1 VTLTVP
7 VRTAVVVTPAPPGVH
22 GLGGAAGAMLDGLRL
37 HGVDARP
44 AGILPASRRR
54 LRRVVASRPLRRC
67 APLVR
72 EVDRICVRRAV
83 PAGWDLSYAMPGC
96 LPGSAFGL
104 RVLHQATEHP
114 AVVLE
119 ATRTARARAGGGRG
133 FMTGLEARRL
143 VGELARA
150 DIVRVESTAVAAQL
164 TARGVDARRVVQA
177 YPGVDL
183 ERFRP
188 APRDDRLHVAFV
200 GALALWKGADVLVEL
215 ERRLQPSAVVEVVG
229 GPVCPWSR
237 RLLERARFRY
247 ADDVPAVMATSH
259 YLVLPSVTDGFG
271 YVVLEALASGC
282 VPFVSPHAGAAE
294 VVRRL
299 DPRLVQPPARFAERV
314 PELMRTLPFE
324 DLSRRARS
332 LAGEFEY
339 QAMARVSAARVLAAA
354 SAVEATSS

>member
-1 VTLTVP
+1 MSP
-7 VRTAVVVTPAPPGVH
+7 VRRAVVVTPAPPGFH

-44 AGILPASRRR
+44 AGVLPASRRR

-83 PAGWDLSYAMPGC
+83 PAEWDLSYAMPGC
-96 LPGSAFGL
+96 LPGRPSGL

-119 ATRTARARAGGGRG
+119 ATRSARARAGGGRG
-133 FMTGLEARRL
+133 FITGLEARRL
-143 VGELARA
+143 VAELSRA

-164 TARGVDARRVVQA
+164 TARGVDPGRVVHA

-188 APRDDRLHVAFV
+188 GVRGDRLRVAFV

-215 ERRLQPSAVVEVVG
+215 ERRLRPSGVVAVVG

-237 RLLERARFRY
+237 RLFVGARFRY
-247 ADDVPAVMATSH
+247 ADDVPALMATSH

-282 VPFVSPHAGAAE
+282 VPFVTPHAGAAE

-299 DPRLVQPPARFAERV
+299 DPRLVQPLAGFAERV

-324 DLSRRARS
+324 DLSRRARG
-332 LAGEFEY
+332 LAAEFEY
-339 QAMARVSAARVLAAA
+339 QAMARTSAARVLAAA
-354 SAVEATSS
+354 SAAGATSA

>member
-1 VTLTVP
+1 
-7 VRTAVVVTPAPPGVH
+7 
-22 GLGGAAGAMLDGLRL
+22 MLDGLRL
-37 HGVDARP
+37 NGVDARP
-44 AGILPASRRR
+44 AGVLPASRRGVRR
-54 LRRVVASRPLRRC
+54 LVASRPLRRC

-72 EVDRICVRRAV
+72 EVDRISVRRAT
-83 PAGWDLSYAMPGC
+83 PTRWDLSYAMPGC
-96 LPGSAFGL
+96 LPGRPSGV

-119 ATRTARARAGGGRG
+119 ATRRARARAGGGRG
-133 FMTGLEARRL
+133 FITGLEARRL

-150 DIVRVESTAVAAQL
+150 DLIRVESMAIAAQL
-164 TARGVDARRVVQA
+164 SARGVDADRVVHA

-188 APRDDRLHVAFV
+188 GARGDRLHVAFV
-200 GALALWKGADVLVEL
+200 GPLALWKGADVLVEL
-215 ERRLQPSAVVEVVG
+215 ERRLRPSAVVAVVG

-237 RLLERARFRY
+237 RLLARARFERSN
-247 ADDVPAVMATSH
+247 DILSVMATSH

-299 DPRLVQPPARFAERV
+299 DPRLVQPLARFAERV
-314 PELMRTLPFE
+314 PELMRMLPFE

-339 QAMARVSAARVLAAA
+339 QAMARASAARVLAAA
-354 SAVEATSS
+354 SAVEATSA

>member
-1 VTLTVP
+1 VTAPL
-7 VRTAVVVTPAPPGVH
+7 RRAVVVTPAPPGIH

-44 AGILPASRRR
+44 AGVLPASRRG
-54 LRRVVASRPLRRC
+54 LRRLVASRPLRRC

-72 EVDRICVRRAV
+72 EVDRIWVRRAI
-83 PAGWDLSYAMPGC
+83 PAEWDLSYAMPGC
-96 LPGSAFGL
+96 LPGRPSGV

-119 ATRTARARAGGGRG
+119 ATRRAQARARGGRG
-133 FMTGLEARRL
+133 FITGLEARRL

-150 DIVRVESTAVAAQL
+150 DLIRVESMAIAAQL
-164 TARGVDARRVVQA
+164 TARGVDADRVVHA

-188 APRDDRLHVAFV
+188 RARSDRLRVAFV
-200 GALALWKGADVLVEL
+200 GALALWKGVDVLVEL
-215 ERRLQPSAVVEVVG
+215 ERRLRPSAVVAVVG

-237 RLLERARFRY
+237 RLLTRARFERP
-247 ADDVPAVMATSH
+247 DDIVSLMATSH

-299 DPRLVQPPARFAERV
+299 DPRLVQPLARFVEQV
-314 PELMRTLPFE
+314 PELMRMLPFE
-324 DLSRRARS
+324 DLSRRARN
-332 LAGEFEY
+332 LAAEFEY

-354 SAVEATSS
+354 SAVEATSA

>member
-1 VTLTVP
+1 
-7 VRTAVVVTPAPPGVH
+7 VRAPLRRAVVVTPAPPGVH
-22 GLGGAAGAMLDGLRL
+22 GLGGAAAAMLDGLRF

-44 AGILPASRRR
+44 AGVLPPSRRG

-72 EVDRICVRRAV
+72 EVDRVCVRRAI
-83 PAGWDLSYAMPGC
+83 PAGWDLSYAMPGF
-96 LPGSAFGL
+96 LPGATSGL

-114 AVVLE
+114 LVVLE
-119 ATRTARARAGGGRG
+119 ATRRARARAGGGRG
-133 FMTGLEARRL
+133 FITALEARRL

-150 DIVRVESTAVAAQL
+150 DVVRVESTAIAAQL
-164 TARGVDARRVVQA
+164 AARGVDPARVVHA
-177 YPGVDL
+177 YPGVNL

-188 APRDDRLHVAFV
+188 GVRDDRLHVAFV
-200 GALALWKGADVLVEL
+200 GVVALWKGADVLVEL
-215 ERRLQPSAVVEVVG
+215 ERRLRPGAVVVVVG

-237 RLLERARFRY
+237 RLAARARFRQ
-247 ADDVPAVMATSH
+247 AQDVPAVMATSH

-282 VPFVSPHAGAAE
+282 VPFVTPHVGAAE

-299 DPRLVQPPARFAERV
+299 DPRLVQPLARFADRV

-332 LAGEFEY
+332 LAAEFEY
-339 QAMARVSAARVLAAA
+339 QVMARASAARVLAAA
-354 SAVEATSS
+354 SAVAATST